1 MRALGS
7 GVRGTVLGPADG
19 RGNVR
24 VKAGIMTLTV
34 NKKELR
40 FVDAPKVRLPET
52 PVSISRVGPASASMS
67 LDLRGMASDEAL
79 IELGDYLDDA
89 ARAGLTEVT
98 VIHGKGTGKLR
109 DAVQN
114 ELRHNKLVKSF
125 RLGKYGEG
133 EAGVTVVTLA

>member
-1 MRALGS
+1 M
-7 GVRGTVLGPADG
+7 
-19 RGNVR
+19 
-24 VKAGIMTLTV
+24 
-34 NKKELR
+34 
-40 FVDAPKVRLPET
+40 DAPKVRLPE
-52 PVSISRVGPASASMS
+52 VSVSVSRVGPASASMS

-89 ARAGLTEVT
+89 SRAGLTEVT